1 MIEMYLWGF
10 LAISLPTIM
19 LTILFLN
26 TGKIYDYNLKMKNEN
41 PFLFKIFGMN
51 EKHLDN
57 KSAWVKH
64 QRIFMAI
71 VTLLLLCIM
80 VPIVMFI

>member
-1 MIEMYLWGF
+1 MYLWGF

-51 EKHLDN
+51 EKYLDN